1 MVISE
6 PPTMPELPTGFS
18 PNNDSFNDVYQVRNA
33 GPDLGIP
40 PCDWLENTTFTVFD
54 RWGSMVFLS
63 NDISE
68 SWDGTNLNGRPL
80 PVGTYFVVFEA
91 NGLTYRQTVDLRR

>member
-1 MVISE
+1 MAAAS
-6 PPTMPELPTGFS
+6 
-18 PNNDSFNDVYQVRNA
+18 
-33 GPDLGIP
+33 DLGIP